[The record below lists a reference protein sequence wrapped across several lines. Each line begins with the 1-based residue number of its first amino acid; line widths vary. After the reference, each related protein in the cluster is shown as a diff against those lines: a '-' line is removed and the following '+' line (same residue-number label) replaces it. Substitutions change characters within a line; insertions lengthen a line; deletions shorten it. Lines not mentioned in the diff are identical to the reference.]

1 MSKDKLD
8 RFDLEQNIMNS
19 WLITH
24 DIDLLLEQIHD
35 DTRFVGLS
43 NKDAD
48 LLSAKLM
55 GIRELGDMRFE
66 KLWSVFETIVEDGGF
81 TE

>member
-66 KLWSVFETIVEDGGF
+66 KLWSVFETIIEDGGF

>member
-8 RFDLEQNIMNS
+8 RFDIEQNIMNS

-24 DIDLLLEQIHD
+24 DIDLLLEQLHD
-35 DTRFVGLS
+35 DNRFVGLS
-43 NKDAD
+43 RTDAD
-48 LLSAKLM
+48 LLTAKLM
-55 GIRELGDMRFE
+55 GIRELGQMRFE
-66 KLWSVFETIVEDGGF
+66 KLWSVFETIVEEGGF

>member
-66 KLWSVFETIVEDGGF
+66 KLWSVFETLVEERQIV
-81 TE
+81 

>member
-1 MSKDKLD
+1 MSKDNLD

-66 KLWSVFETIVEDGGF
+66 KLWSVFETLVEERQIV
-81 TE
+81 